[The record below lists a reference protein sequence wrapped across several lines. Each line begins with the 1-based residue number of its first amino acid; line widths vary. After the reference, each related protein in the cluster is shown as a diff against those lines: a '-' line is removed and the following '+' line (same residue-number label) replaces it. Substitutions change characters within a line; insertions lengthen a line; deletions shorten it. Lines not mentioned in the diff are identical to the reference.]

1 MKKKKK
7 KSHRPTRAEIK
18 KKERNVNNNL
28 DMDEERI
35 SELESKFEWIS
46 ENSVQRNKNMENT
59 RELINVRN
67 SVGRSNINHGVSNEN
82 NRKK

>member
-1 MKKKKK
+1 
-7 KSHRPTRAEIK
+7 
-18 KKERNVNNNL
+18 
-28 DMDEERI
+28 MDEERI

-67 SVGRSNINHGVSNEN
+67 SVGGSNITHGVSNEN